1 MDYIWFILGLIT
13 LVVAGE
19 ILVKGA
25 VGVATSFKISP
36 LVVGMTVVS
45 MGTSM
50 PELLVSIKAA
60 LGGVPDIAIGNV
72 LGSNVANI
80 ALVMGLSALIFP
92 LAVEADTL
100 KFDYPAMMIATF
112 LLYVFMFDLNLELWE
127 GIIFVIL
134 LVSYIVFIIRKSRKE
149 NISIEL
155 EEGGKEK
162 SKMGLN
168 ILFVFIGCVGL
179 VYGADWLV
187 NGATGIAKQFG
198 VSDLVIGTTVVAF
211 GTSVPELVTSCIA
224 AFRKQTDISVGNLIG
239 SNLFNILAILG
250 ITSIIKEIPIN
261 SLALSRDVL
270 WVIGVSA
277 ILLPMMYIGK
287 KVVNRFYGLVLLVG
301 YGVFVYLVIV

>member
-92 LAVEADTL
+92 LAVEVDTL

-127 GIIFVIL
+127 GVIFVVF
-134 LVSYIVFIIRKSRKE
+134 LVSYIIFIIRKSRKE
-149 NISIEL
+149 NIKVEAL
-155 EEGGKEK
+155 EGEKEK
-162 SKMGLN
+162 DKMGLN
-168 ILFVFIGCVGL
+168 VLFVLIGCVGL

-224 AFRKQTDISVGNLIG
+224 AFRKQADISVGNLIG

-261 SLALSRDVL
+261 SIALSRDML